1 MEILRLPETTSI
13 YVDLTMP
20 SASSQYVMQYEDLLT
35 GESFSASA
43 TSGTSRVARF
53 TLNSKYLTY
62 SVNLFA
68 NVYDSSENIV
78 LSTGIDVVKP
88 YCDITTVKTKLGITT
103 AQAIEAEKVARRIIE
118 AEAGTFQFVRKLKE
132 VMGMGIDYLPIDER
146 IVTIYQ
152 MWENG
157 EIIFIKDDNSY
168 DQYSISVDKSSI
180 VLDDEIQNKVEY
192 SKVWR
197 DRNYATTFC
206 PGCDYLIDGSFGYQV
221 IPSDIQEACEIL
233 MQDLVQGNTRYFSRN
248 IVEFDNQEF
257 KIKFAPGA
265 SMGTGNLIVD
275 KLLTRYKNRIRP
287 GVI

>member
-13 YVDLTMP
+13 FIDLVMP
-20 SASSQYVMQYEDLLT
+20 SASLQYVMQYEDLST
-35 GESFSASA
+35 GESLSASA
-43 TSGTSRVARF
+43 TSNSSKIARF
-53 TLNSKYLTY
+53 TLNSKYLIY
-62 SVNLFA
+62 AVNLFS
-68 NVYDSSENIV
+68 NIYDPSNNLV

-88 YCDITTVKTKLGITT
+88 YCDVTTVKTKLGITT

-118 AEAGTFQFVRKLKE
+118 SEAGSFQFVRKLKE
-132 VMGMGIDYLPIDER
+132 VIGMGIDYLPIDER
-146 IVTIYQ
+146 IVNLYQ
-152 MWENG
+152 LSEND
-157 EIIFIKDDNSY
+157 EIIFVQGDDSY
-168 DQYSISVDKSSI
+168 DQYKISVDKSSI

-192 SKVWR
+192 TKVWR
-197 DRNYATTFC
+197 DRNYAVTFC

-257 KIKFAPGA
+257 KIKFASGSSA
-265 SMGTGNLIVD
+265 GTGNLIVD
-275 KLLTRYKNRIRP
+275 KLLIKYKNRIRP

>member
-13 YVDLTMP
+13 FIDLLMP
-20 SASSQYVMQYEDLLT
+20 SASSQYVMQYEDLST

-43 TSGTSRVARF
+43 TSNSLKIARF
-53 TLNSKYLTY
+53 TLDSKYLIY

-68 NVYDSSENIV
+68 NIYNSSNNIV
-78 LSTGIDVVKP
+78 LSAGIDVVKP
-88 YCDITTVKTKLGITT
+88 YCDITTVKAKLGVNT

-118 AEAGTFQFVRKLKE
+118 SEAGSFQFVRKLKE
-132 VMGMGIDYLPIDER
+132 VIGMGIDYLPIDER
-146 IVTIYQ
+146 IVNLYQ
-152 MWENG
+152 LSENN
-157 EIIFIKDDNSY
+157 EIIFVQGDDSY
-168 DQYSISVDKSSI
+168 DQYKISVDKSSI

-192 SKVWR
+192 TKVWR
-197 DRNYATTFC
+197 DRNYAVTFC

-257 KIKFAPGA
+257 KIKFAPGSSA
-265 SMGTGNLIVD
+265 GTGNLIVD
-275 KLLTRYKNRIRP
+275 KLLIKYKNRIRP

>member
-13 YVDLTMP
+13 FIDLLMP
-20 SASSQYVMQYEDLLT
+20 SASSQYVMQYEDLST

-43 TSGTSRVARF
+43 TSNSLKIARF
-53 TLNSKYLTY
+53 TLDSKYLIY

-68 NVYDSSENIV
+68 NIYNSSNNIV
-78 LSTGIDVVKP
+78 LSAGIDVVKP
-88 YCDITTVKTKLGITT
+88 YCDITTVKAKLGVNT

-118 AEAGTFQFVRKLKE
+118 SEAGSFQFVRKLKE
-132 VMGMGIDYLPIDER
+132 VIGMGIDYLPIDER
-146 IVTIYQ
+146 IVNLYQ
-152 MWENG
+152 LSENN
-157 EIIFIKDDNSY
+157 EIIFVQGDDSY
-168 DQYSISVDKSSI
+168 DQYKISVDKSSI

-192 SKVWR
+192 TKVWR
-197 DRNYATTFC
+197 DRNYAVTFC

-257 KIKFAPGA
+257 KIKFASGSSA
-265 SMGTGNLIVD
+265 GTGNLIVD
-275 KLLTRYKNRIRP
+275 KLLIKYKNRIRP

>member
-1 MEILRLPETTSI
+1 MEILRLPETTQI

-20 SASSQYVMQYEDLLT
+20 SASSQYTMQYEDLST
-35 GESFSASA
+35 GEIFSASA
-43 TSGTSRVARF
+43 MSNSAKIVKF
-53 TLNSKYLTY
+53 ILDSKYLTY

-68 NVYDSSENIV
+68 NIYDQSNNLV
-78 LSTGIDVVKP
+78 FSTGIDIVKP
-88 YCDITTVKTKLGITT
+88 YCDITTVKTKLGVTT
-103 AQAIEAEKVARRIIE
+103 AQAIETEKVARRIIE
-118 AEAGTFQFVRKLKE
+118 AEVGSFQFVRKLKE
-132 VMGMGIDYLPIDER
+132 VIGMGIDYLPIDER

-152 MWENG
+152 MWENN
-157 EIIFIKDDNSY
+157 EIIYVKDDMSY
-168 DQYSISVDKSSI
+168 EQYKISVDKSSI

-248 IVEFDNQEF
+248 ITEFDNKEF
-257 KIKFAPGA
+257 KIKFAPG
-265 SMGTGNLIVD
+265 SSSGTGNLVVD
-275 KLLTRYKNRIRP
+275 KLLIKYKNRIRP

>member
-13 YVDLTMP
+13 FTDILMP
-20 SASSQYVMQYEDLLT
+20 SASSQYVMQYEDLST

-43 TSGTSRVARF
+43 TSNSSKIARF
-53 TLNSKYLTY
+53 TLNSKYLIY

-68 NVYDSSENIV
+68 NIYDSSNNVV
-78 LSTGIDVVKP
+78 LSKGIDVVKP
-88 YCDITTVKTKLGITT
+88 YCDITTVKAKLGVNT

-118 AEAGTFQFVRKLKE
+118 SEAGSFQFVRKLKE
-132 VMGMGIDYLPIDER
+132 VIGMGIDYLPIDER
-146 IVTIYQ
+146 IVNLYQ
-152 MWENG
+152 LSEND
-157 EIIFIKDDNSY
+157 EIIFVQGDDSY
-168 DQYSISVDKSSI
+168 DQYKISVDKSSI

-192 SKVWR
+192 TKVWR
-197 DRNYATTFC
+197 DRNYAVTFC

-257 KIKFAPGA
+257 KIKFASGSSA
-265 SMGTGNLIVD
+265 GTGNLIVD
-275 KLLTRYKNRIRP
+275 KLLIKYKNRIRP